1 MNEHVTIYSLSDPFT
16 LEVRYVGVTTQKVQ
30 LRFQDHIYES
40 KVGGKTHKC
49 TWIRKVLRQNATPLL
64 EVVDHVPLAEWE
76 FWEQHWISQFK
87 QWGFDLTNST
97 SGGRSTLGRLGWKH
111 TSNTKERIRERNSG
125 INNYNYGKTL
135 SEEWKKKI
143 SDSLTGEKNPFFGKK
158 HTKETMEKICHPVL
172 QYTLDGS
179 FVKEWESIEAAKQAT
194 GVKDISWTCSGKH
207 HSAGGFQWKK
217 KTGIPDEKIPAAK
230 PYRKPVAQI
239 DVKTGEIV
247 KVWDSAR
254 QAEQALSLSHVSKVC
269 LGYKSH
275 KTIGGFKWKF
285 A

>member
-1 MNEHVTIYSLSDPFT
+1 
-16 LEVRYVGVTTQKVQ
+16 
-30 LRFQDHIYES
+30 
-40 KVGGKTHKC
+40 
-49 TWIRKVLRQNATPLL
+49 VLRQNATPLL

-97 SGGRSTLGRLGWKH
+97 SGGRGTLGRLGWKH

-179 FVKEWESIEAAKQAT
+179 FVKEWESIEAVKQAELLGGPSEFSCPHHFDGSRYHRNANRKRQRPRCRVLEAT
-194 GVKDISWTCSGKH
+194 SESAEIALHHCERDGFLRDHSWI
-207 HSAGGFQWKK
+207 AGPSSLCACGRTWIHGLPNWW
-217 KTGIPDEKIPAAK
+217 TTEEGI
-230 PYRKPVAQI
+230 
-239 DVKTGEIV
+239 
-247 KVWDSAR
+247 
-254 QAEQALSLSHVSKVC
+254 
-269 LGYKSH
+269 
-275 KTIGGFKWKF
+275 
-285 A
+285 